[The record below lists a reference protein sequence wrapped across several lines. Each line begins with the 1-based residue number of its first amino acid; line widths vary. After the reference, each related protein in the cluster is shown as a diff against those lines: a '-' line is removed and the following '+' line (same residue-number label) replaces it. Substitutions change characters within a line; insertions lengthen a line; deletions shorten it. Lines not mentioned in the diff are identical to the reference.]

1 MGAARG
7 EIQRQIRLPWRK
19 ALEIALRSLRVRL
32 ARSVLTLITI
42 MMALAFLTTMWAQA
56 VCEPVVRQAALAAQG
71 VIERGGGTGGAGGG
85 RLAWLLSLSL
95 LVCLVGISN
104 AMLMSVMERFRE
116 IGTMKCLGALDSFIL
131 KLFLIESLLLGA
143 TGTIVGVALGLGL
156 NFLLMVKH
164 FGGVGATALPW
175 HRLLPVAAGSVAIGV
190 GITLA
195 AALYP
200 AWKAAQME
208 PIAALRVEV

>member
-1 MGAARG
+1 MGAPRG

-19 ALEIALRSLRVRL
+19 AVEIALRSLRVRL
-32 ARSVLTLITI
+32 ARSILTLITI
-42 MMALAFLTTMWAQA
+42 MMALAFLTTMWSQA
-56 VCEPVVRQAALAAQG
+56 VCEPVVRRASLAAQG
-71 VIERGGGTGGAGGG
+71 VIESSGRTTGTAGG

-131 KLFLIESLLLGA
+131 KLFLIESFFLGA
-143 TGTIVGVALGLGL
+143 TGTLIGVALGLSL
-156 NFLLMVKH
+156 NFLLMIKH
-164 FGGVGATALPW
+164 FGEVGATALPW
-175 HRLLPVAAGSVAIGV
+175 QSLWPVAAGSFAIGV
-190 GITLA
+190 GITQA

-200 AWKAAQME
+200 AWKAARME